1 MTLSQESV
9 IHLIY
14 ADCSMQNE
22 QSPLDLSD
30 SIGKINLSGIL
41 NKTLEGTSEMLQLL
55 EEDEATTTIT
65 NHNAIPATGQTFFD
79 EKFKK
84 VKSSLIILAKASHH
98 RTFMET
104 CLKEKNPPR
113 NMRLWVEP
121 HIYHSTK
128 EVEKEWRDTLTT
140 SSLKLL
146 ATLIKHYTKII
157 EEEKQ
162 TLEET
167 LKEVPTKIK
176 ETTNKEERDTYAKI
190 WKELRQT
197 AQDEAKKISEDLKG
211 TRQKKPIQRKRK
223 REQSQEDLIPLPKR
237 SFVEAL
243 MGFMQEY
250 ATKKQTPKN
259 DDVPLNGGRNSSS
272 RGKGPMN
279 GRNYTRKVVPP
290 QPRKP

>member
-1 MTLSQESV
+1 
-9 IHLIY
+9 
-14 ADCSMQNE
+14 MQNE

-104 CLKEKNPPR
+104 YLKEKNPPR

-146 ATLIKHYTKII
+146 ATLIKHYTKTI

-162 TLEET
+162 TLEENT
-167 LKEVPTKIK
+167 EGSTH
-176 ETTNKEERDTYAKI
+176 
-190 WKELRQT
+190 
-197 AQDEAKKISEDLKG
+197 
-211 TRQKKPIQRKRK
+211 
-223 REQSQEDLIPLPKR
+223 
-237 SFVEAL
+237 
-243 MGFMQEY
+243 
-250 ATKKQTPKN
+250 
-259 DDVPLNGGRNSSS
+259 
-272 RGKGPMN
+272 
-279 GRNYTRKVVPP
+279 
-290 QPRKP
+290 